1 MKPNLSY
8 IFTKFIVVWMLLGSV
23 TIHSQVLNAPTPA
36 PNQTPPAGS
45 TPWDKACASSAYND
59 YWVQFKWTPPLVN
72 SSNEFILELSNA
84 SGSFANATELA
95 REGAKNTTFDFFF
108 QFTLPTNTRGQGYK
122 MRVRSTNPAKTGASS
137 PAYPMYYRDFDDAIL
152 ISPNGSGTIPPG
164 GTIEIC
170 NGNSVMLA
178 PHNIPNASSYQY
190 NWYKSS
196 SLIAGAH
203 NEMLEVTAPGMYQV
217 EIDYG
222 DCSTAGGGTLSNVID
237 VTTGSSL
244 GIAVNPPAK
253 TALCSGESVNLVAN
267 ITGQGLLY
275 TWYKNG
281 AAITAAILNA
291 DTYVVDASV
300 PGFEG
305 NYQVEID
312 GPGTCLERSASIVIT
327 NAGNFTVTR
336 LNSPDVVVLPGQ
348 SEVLSISTTA
358 TAPSIQW
365 YKNNAP
371 VSGATASS
379 LSVDDTGAGSY
390 FARVSLSSGPCSS
403 TSIDSEI
410 TTVVLPASFQI
421 AIDYGSDYSE
431 CENTSIVL
439 EVASIM
445 AEDSSGNLTD
455 VTSDLKSAFSYQ
467 WKLDGTSVSGGTSHN
482 LSLTSISENGNYEIS
497 ASLGG
502 YNSTSQTLPVQ
513 LLVNESLVISST
525 SLVSCGSGENI
536 TISTETALSGESF
549 KWFRNGSDLNDSGA
563 SLSVL
568 EPGTYHLVLNR
579 NGCPLASNEL
589 IIQPLDENLITLSP
603 SDNLIFPEGTSR
615 TVSASGGESYRWYDI
630 NNVEMSN
637 SSSVTFTEQGSYVLV
652 ATLGSCEV
660 SREITVSY
668 LDTFKV
674 PNVIT
679 VNGDG
684 VNDQWIIPNSF
695 SNQNDVNVI
704 IYNDNGVEIL
714 NEFDYKNNW
723 PQSTTAF
730 SKQNMV
736 FFYKIKNSSEVLKQG
751 TITVIR

>member
-1 MKPNLSY
+1 
-8 IFTKFIVVWMLLGSV
+8 MLLGSV
-23 TIHSQVLNAPTPA
+23 AIHSQVLNAPTPA

-59 YWVQFKWTPPLVN
+59 YWVQFKWNPPLVN

-84 SGSFANATELA
+84 NGSFASATELA
-95 REGAKNTTFDFFF
+95 RDGSKNTTFDFFF

-122 MRVRSTNPAKTGASS
+122 MRVRSTSPAKTGAASA
-137 PAYPMYYRDFDDAIL
+137 AYPMYYRDFDDAIL
-152 ISPNGSGTIPPG
+152 ISPNGNGTIPTG
-164 GTIEIC
+164 GSIEIC
-170 NGNSVMLA
+170 NGNSVSLA
-178 PHNIPNASSYQY
+178 PHNIPNAGSYQY
-190 NWYKSS
+190 NWYRSS

-203 NEMLEVTAPGMYQV
+203 SETLEVTAPGMYQV

-253 TALCSGESVNLVAN
+253 TALCSGEVQNLVAN
-267 ITGQGLLY
+267 ITGQGLMY

-281 AAITAAILNA
+281 TALTTPTLNA
-291 DTYVVDASV
+291 DTFTVDASI

-305 NYQVEID
+305 GYQVEID
-312 GPGTCLERSASIVIT
+312 GPGTCLERSSAVTIT

-336 LNSPDVVVLPGQ
+336 INVPDVIVLPGQ
-348 SEVLSISTTA
+348 DATLSITTSA

-371 VSGATASS
+371 IPGATSNS
-379 LSVDDTGAGSY
+379 LSIDDTGAGSY
-390 FARVSLSSGPCSS
+390 FARVSLSTGPCSS
-403 TSIDSEI
+403 TSIDSEK

-421 AIDYGSDYSE
+421 TIGYGSAYSD
-431 CENTSIVL
+431 CGNTSIVL
-439 EVASIM
+439 EVASIQ
-445 AEDSSGNLTD
+445 AVDGTGKLSN
-455 VTSDLKSAFSYQ
+455 VTEDLKSAFSYQ
-467 WKLDGTSVSGGTSHN
+467 WKKNGTPVAGATSFN
-482 LSLTSISENGNYEIS
+482 LSLTSISENGDYDLTANLGSYNPGSEI
-497 ASLGG
+497 
-502 YNSTSQTLPVQ
+502 LPVK
-513 LLVNESLVISST
+513 LLVNESLLISST
-525 SLVSCGSGENI
+525 SLVSCGPSENI
-536 TISTETALSGESF
+536 TISTQTALTGESY
-549 KWFRNGSDLNDSGA
+549 KWYRNGSEMNVPGA
-563 SLSVL
+563 SLSVSA
-568 EPGTYHLVLNR
+568 PGKYLLVLNR
-579 NGCPLASNEL
+579 NGCPLSSNE
-589 IIQPLDENLITLSP
+589 IDIQPLDENLITLSP
-603 SDNLIFPEGTSR
+603 SDTIIFPEGTSR

-630 NNVEMSN
+630 NNTEMS
-637 SSSVTFTEQGSYVLV
+637 STASATFTEEGTYILV
-652 ATLGSCEV
+652 ATLGNCEV

-695 SNQNDVNVI
+695 SNQSDVNVI
-704 IYNDNGVEIL
+704 IYNDNGVEVL
-714 NEFDYKNNW
+714 NEYDYKNNW
-723 PQSTTAF
+723 PQSTAAF